1 MKKIWKINRNLQLL
15 EEAIN
20 NLMGEE
26 MIILAYQMLIKQQ
39 GDTVMENSDL
49 FPEGVEQNISRREN
63 GVLKTLYK
71 VLEKPKMN

>member
-1 MKKIWKINRNLQLL
+1 
-15 EEAIN
+15 
-20 NLMGEE
+20 MGEE